1 MLLLAAAQQTGLLDA
16 LVAATME
23 LVEPTIPGLSSPNP
37 AVVTRLI
44 LTLLF
49 LPVSGLARTWD
60 LRSYTGTMLAVVTLF
75 PKDERDDKLAEI
87 KAKYAVDHRSKK
99 NTPDTHLPRSRTV

>member
-1 MLLLAAAQQTGLLDA
+1 MIDNKKQWYVLILVTLWL
-16 LVAATME
+16 LVA
-23 LVEPTIPGLSSPNP
+23 TISP
-37 AVVTRLI
+37 VVAFCLTRNSI
-44 LTLLF
+44 TLTLF
-49 LPVSGLARTWD
+49 NAMAPPTYITYYITRH
-60 LRSYTGTMLAVVTLF
+60 LF